1 MCKTKEREY
10 RAKARRE
17 LGYRSAKI
25 QSGKTIDTRKVKAS
39 RRCNLK
45 RQAQKEIRDY
55 LY

>member
-10 RAKARRE
+10 RAKARKE
-17 LGYRSAKI
+17 LGYRDGKI
-25 QSGKTIDTRKVKAS
+25 PSGRTINSRKVKAE